1 MQVLPDPASNADA
14 PAQGASPGAED
25 APRLAHEL
33 HGHLSELEAQ
43 NQELRGIRAELEAQ
57 RAKLIARYD
66 AWLTESEARFR
77 RFTELSADWYWE
89 TDEQGRY
96 TLLSGRVRLEPAF
109 DVRSALGGSHL
120 DLAKRLGAG
129 VVQLAPALPEL
140 ERALAERKSCR
151 DSLSKWIFGDASE
164 RFFLSSFEPMADP
177 LGRFSGW
184 RGVTRNVTEFEQVA
198 AALVRTGKRF
208 ELALAAASTFVFA
221 LDLRSALL
229 TLHGAPRFGGPGSV
243 VELPIGDALSNVVP
257 DDAQT
262 LLALI
267 EQVRDGALTS
277 VDFEYRVGWPDASH
291 WTWRRLQVKVVAH
304 DAQTGRALHLAGT
317 STDIG
322 ERKRAEMRLRDR
334 EERLRLS
341 ELRYR
346 LAAASGQ
353 LWDWDVASGRFN
365 VAPESWRRL
374 GFEAPPP
381 GEEIARYAALIH
393 PDDLPASARR
403 AARAPGAAHALR
415 HGVSRARLCR
425 PLAPLPYAGQG
436 DLGRSRA
443 RHLHG
448 WDDGGDR
455 DRVIRGTNLHSR
467 RRHAAAACSRF
478 KAPARPRYRAGSAD
492 PNMRG
497 RSPAWNQEI
506 SE

>member
-57 RAKLIARYD
+57 RAKLIDRYD

-198 AALVRTGKRF
+198 AALVRTGQRF

-393 PDDLPASARR
+393 PDDLPLQRAALREHLARR
-403 AARAPGAAHALR
+403 TPYAMEF
-415 HGVSRARLCR
+415 RARDS
-425 PLAPLPYAGQG
+425 AGHWRRFHTQG
-436 DLGRSRA
+436 KAIWDEAGRA
-443 RHLHG
+443 TYMA
-448 WDDGGDR
+448 
-455 DRVIRGTNLHSR
+455 GTTV
-467 RRHAAAACSRF
+467 
-478 KAPARPRYRAGSAD
+478 
-492 PNMRG
+492 
-497 RSPAWNQEI
+497 EI
-506 SE
+506 ETA